1 MTAIASD
8 RHTTSPSQA
17 TGLSSD
23 QARQRR
29 LEFGPNEVVSAKK
42 RPLAVQ
48 FLAYFAQPLVLILLI
63 AALASALLGDLVNAS
78 IIAAMVLGSI
88 ALDFSQ
94 SHRSEVAAEKLR
106 TAVSPTASVLR
117 DGAWQELPRRDLVP
131 DDVIRLSAGDLVPAD
146 ARLLEAKDLHVQQA
160 ALTGES
166 MPVEKELARDGSSAD
181 SSLVFLGSS
190 IVSGKATALVRATGA
205 RTQFGGIAASLAR
218 RAPETEFERGTRAFG
233 FFIMQTVLFL
243 VLFVSVVSAFN
254 ARPALESLLFAV
266 ALAVGLTPEFLPM
279 ITTITLANGAIRM
292 SRQQVIVKNL
302 AAIQNFGSIDI
313 LASDKTGTITSGEM
327 RLEAH
332 VDASGQPSEQVFL
345 LAYLNSLFETGVD
358 DPHSQ
363 AVLAQAHSDPVRSN
377 PLDLAILEH
386 AHPDVQPYVKLDE
399 IPFDFERR
407 RVSVVVDRSGEHV
420 LIVKGAP
427 ESVLEVCT
435 RVEQGGGTRD
445 LDAATRAGC
454 DGIFQARSA
463 QGERVLAV
471 AYRAMP
477 PEDQQHAYRAQDE
490 RDLTLA
496 GFVSFLDPPLP
507 DAKDVLEA
515 LRVKGVTVKI
525 LTGDNELV
533 ARHVC
538 ESVGLEAA
546 RVVLGHEI
554 ESMTDAA
561 LGQVAEVNTVFARV
575 APAQKNRIIAALKL
589 RGHVVGYIGDGIN
602 DAPSLHAADVGI
614 SVANA
619 VDVAKE
625 AADIILLER
634 GLKVLLGGILEG
646 RKAFGNVMKYLLMG
660 TSSNFGNMFSMA
672 GASLL
677 LPYLPMLPTQILVN
691 NFLYDLAQVTIPGDN
706 VDESF
711 IQKPRRWNIDLIRR
725 FMLWIGPI
733 SSLYD
738 FLTFYVLLNVFHAK
752 EAEFHTGWF
761 VESLATQTLVIFVIR
776 TFGNPLRSKPS
787 LGLTLTALGIV
798 SVGLVLP
805 FTPLAGPLGFVALPA
820 SYFAFLAAATL
831 TYLGL
836 VEIVKRRMAR
846 AFAY

>member
-1 MTAIASD
+1 MTAITPD
-8 RHTTSPSQA
+8 RHTPSSLQDR
-17 TGLSSD
+17 GLSSD
-23 QARQRR
+23 QVRQKR

-42 RPLAVQ
+42 RPLVVQ

-63 AALASALLGDLVNAS
+63 AAFASAVLGDLVNAS

-88 ALDFSQ
+88 GLDFSQ
-94 SHRSEVAAEKLR
+94 SHRSQVAAEKLR
-106 TAVSPTASVLR
+106 AAVSPTASVLR

-131 DDVIRLSAGDLVPAD
+131 DDVIRLAAGDLVPAD
-146 ARLLEAKDLHVQQA
+146 ARLLEANDLHAQQA

-166 MPVEKELARDGSSAD
+166 MPVEKEAARDGTPPEDTSM
-181 SSLVFLGSS
+181 VFLGSS
-190 IVSGKATALVRATGA
+190 IVSGKATALVTATGA
-205 RTQFGGIAASLAR
+205 RTQFGGIAASLTT

-243 VLFVSVVSAFN
+243 VLFVSVVSALN

-292 SRQQVIVKNL
+292 SRQKVIVKNL

-327 RLEAH
+327 QLEAH
-332 VDASGQPSEQVFL
+332 IDALGQPSERVFL
-345 LAYLNSLFETGVD
+345 LAYLNSLFETGVN
-358 DPHSQ
+358 DPQNQ
-363 AVLAQAHSDPVRSN
+363 AILDRVRAN

-407 RVSVVVDRSGEHV
+407 RVSIVVDKSGEHL

-435 RVEQGGGTRD
+435 RVERDGQPRD

-454 DGIFQARSA
+454 SSVFQARSA
-463 QGERVLAV
+463 LGERVLAV
-471 AYRAMP
+471 AYRTMP

-507 DAKDVLEA
+507 DAKEVLES
-515 LRVKGVTVKI
+515 LRVKGVIVKI

-538 ESVGLEAA
+538 ESVGLEVS

-554 ESMTDAA
+554 EAMTDGA
-561 LGQVAEVNTVFARV
+561 LGQVAEVNAVFARV
-575 APAQKNRIIAALKL
+575 APAQKTRIIAALKT

-711 IQKPRRWNIDLIRR
+711 TQKPRRWNIDLIRR

-798 SVGLVLP
+798 SIGLMLP

-846 AFAY
+846 TFAY